1 MAEVKKN
8 KLKIPESSSKNE
20 IEEPVLKSA
29 PKDKTKEK
37 TAPASKP
44 KKEKAVEDNTPK
56 ISLKERVAK
65 FVAFYQNERT
75 QKDRKSVV

>member
-29 PKDKTKEK
+29 PKDKKEK
-37 TAPASKP
+37 VARVPRP
-44 KKEKAVEDNTPK
+44 PNRKK
-56 ISLKERVAK
+56 
-65 FVAFYQNERT
+65 
-75 QKDRKSVV
+75 RKSC

>member
-29 PKDKTKEK
+29 PKDKKEK
-37 TAPASKP
+37 VAASSASASTSK
-44 KKEKAVEDNTPK
+44 KKEKVVEDNTPK
-56 ISLKERVAK
+56 VSLKERVAK
-65 FVAFYQNERT
+65 FV
-75 QKDRKSVV
+75 